1 VIEATNS
8 MKNLYISQLLKQT
21 RISQNITLRE
31 LSENTNFSFQTLSKY
46 EHELIEISDENLN
59 LLFNSLNINIE
70 VINYIEYSFMND
82 IQDLY
87 EAIAFDYVP
96 ESKTLYKK
104 IQQAEQYIE
113 YSIYKDIYLVIRYI
127 GSVVF
132 NEDETEFLSKIL
144 LRIPELNIKY
154 LQLFYDYHAIN
165 LMRKGKLIDAVNT
178 IEQAISLGQ
187 HGLSTGLI
195 YYHAGILYSLYGK
208 LLKAL
213 RFCEQAEN
221 QFIRDRNHARLLNVQ
236 IHIAT
241 IHAKMKNY
249 AIAKQS
255 YLRILKEIEKTTNH
269 DQKEVVLYNLA
280 WFDFLNNEY
289 ESSLVF
295 LSRIESD
302 TPLTENG
309 LFMKIASLS
318 YLGNINESERLYT
331 ESINTLDNEIFKK
344 QIEVIHLENTKRI
357 DHEYESLLLDL
368 YHLTKDKRDYENYEF
383 TLNKL
388 IAYYEGDRFYKKAI
402 VYYQEKLKW
411 KEWVFHE
418 SITEFTLSK

>member
-1 VIEATNS
+1 
-8 MKNLYISQLLKQT
+8 MKNLHISQLLKET
-21 RISQNITLRE
+21 RLIRNMTLRE
-31 LSENTNFSFQTLSKY
+31 LSDKTNFTFQTLSKY
-46 EHELIEISDENLN
+46 EHELIEISDDNLKM
-59 LLFNSLNINIE
+59 LFEPLNIDFD
-70 VINYIEYSFMND
+70 VIYYIEHTFIND
-82 IQDLY
+82 IQELY
-87 EAIAFDYVP
+87 EAIAFDYIS
-96 ESKTLYKK
+96 ESKMLYKK
-104 IQQAEQYIE
+104 IQQVDKYIS
-113 YSIYKDIYLVIRYI
+113 YSVYSDIYLVIRYI

-132 NEDETEFLSKIL
+132 NEDETDFLNKIL

-165 LMRKGKLIDAVNT
+165 LMRRGKLIDAVNT

-213 RFCEQAEN
+213 HFCEQAEN

-255 YLRILKEIEKTTNH
+255 YLRILKEIEKTKNH
-269 DQKEVVLYNLA
+269 DQKEVILYNLA
-280 WFDFLNNEY
+280 WFDFLNGQY
-289 ESSLVF
+289 ETSLNF
-295 LSRIESD
+295 LSKIEED
-302 TPLTENG
+302 NLLTENG
-309 LFMKIASLS
+309 LFIKIASLS
-318 YLGNINESERLYT
+318 YLGKVDESEKLYAK
-331 ESINTLDNEIFKK
+331 SNKSLIIDIFKK
-344 QIEVIHLENTKRI
+344 QIEVIHLENTKKI
-357 DHEYESLLLDL
+357 SHEYEALLLDL

-402 VYYQEKLKW
+402 VYYQEKLNL

-418 SITEFTLSK
+418 SITDFTFSK

>member
-1 VIEATNS
+1 
-8 MKNLYISQLLKQT
+8 MKNIIISQLLKDSRLNKNMTQ
-21 RISQNITLRE
+21 RNVSDL
-31 LSENTNFSFQTLSKY
+31 TNFSFQTISKY
-46 EHELIEISDENLN
+46 ENDLIEITDDNLKII
-59 LLFNSLNINIE
+59 FESLGIDYELIM
-70 VINYIEYSFMND
+70 YISERFIND
-82 IQDLY
+82 IDDFY
-87 EAIAFDYVP
+87 EAIAFDYIS
-96 ESKTLYKK
+96 ESKMIYKK
-104 IQQAEQYIE
+104 IQKAEQYIE
-113 YSIYKDIYLVIRYI
+113 YSVYSDIYLVIRYI
-127 GSVVF
+127 GSVIF
-132 NEDETEFLSKIL
+132 NEDETKFLNKIL

-195 YYHAGILYSLYGK
+195 YYHSGILYSLYGK

-255 YLRILKEIEKTTNH
+255 YLRILKEIEKTKNH
-269 DQKEVVLYNLA
+269 DQKEVILYNLA
-280 WFDFLNNEY
+280 WFDFLNGQY
-289 ESSLVF
+289 ESSLNF
-295 LSRIESD
+295 LSRIEKDNS
-302 TPLTENG
+302 LTENG
-309 LFMKIASLS
+309 LFIKIASLS
-318 YLGNINESERLYT
+318 YLGKINDSEKLYSESFKYL
-331 ESINTLDNEIFKK
+331 INEIFMK
-344 QIEVIHLENTKRI
+344 QIEIIHLENTKDI
-357 DHEYESLLLDL
+357 SHKYEALLLDL
-368 YHLTKDKRDYENYEF
+368 YQLTKDKRDYENYEF

-388 IAYYEGDRFYKKAI
+388 IVYYEGDRFYKKAI

-418 SITEFTLSK
+418 SIAEF